1 MSDQPQGARFFS
13 YEEAEELL
21 PRIEQML
28 KTIQE
33 SRKLAMDA
41 EEILNAARTKVM
53 MSGGMIPD
61 HVSLARRKA
70 EKDLSLAAL
79 QAGLEKFQE
88 SGVLLK
94 DLDTGLVDFPCL
106 VEDRE
111 VYLCWKV
118 GEPRIEFWHNVEEG
132 FAGRK
137 PVDAKLL
144 ENIRRERPH

>member
-1 MSDQPQGARFFS
+1 MAEHFFS

-21 PRIEQML
+21 PKVEQMVRS
-28 KTIQE
+28 IQD
-33 SRKLAMDA
+33 SRKLAMEA
-41 EEILNAARTKVM
+41 EEDINAVRTKVM

-61 HVSLARRKA
+61 HAALTRRKL

-79 QAGLEKFQE
+79 EAGLEQFQE

-94 DLDTGLVDFPCL
+94 DLDIGLVDFPCL
-106 VEDRE
+106 VDDRE
-111 VYLCWKV
+111 VYLCWKI
-118 GEPRIEFWHNVEEG
+118 GEPRIEFWHYVEEG

-144 ENIRRERPH
+144 ENIRRERPN